1 MLVVWFIACGD
12 APLFAAP
19 AVSRSG
25 GWLFSWPI
33 AVTTAL
39 ETSFRT

>member
-39 ETSFRT
+39 ET